1 MRIAICDDQN
11 VHLEKVHD
19 AVVDYLA
26 RHDAGEAEITDYSD
40 PEEFMQ
46 SLRKEGGWDIVLLDV
61 CMPGFLGTDL
71 AREIRSRHDRTEI
84 IFLSVSD
91 DFAVEAFSLK
101 AAHYVLKPFTQNQF
115 DEAMDRAMAPFLRHE
130 PRKLLLQLENGVV
143 QAIEADDILYV
154 ESVAYRRIVHTAAAV
169 YEETRKTLSKM
180 LEELEALC
188 PGQFLQ
194 PYRGYVVNLDAI
206 RTIAS
211 DRLVLRNGDS
221 ILIKRGDFRRL
232 REKFFEWSFRSTEEA
247 AQ

>member
-1 MRIAICDDQN
+1 M
-11 VHLEKVHD
+11 
-19 AVVDYLA
+19 
-26 RHDAGEAEITDYSD
+26 
-40 PEEFMQ
+40 
-46 SLRKEGGWDIVLLDV
+46 
-61 CMPGFLGTDL
+61 
-71 AREIRSRHDRTEI
+71 
-84 IFLSVSD
+84 
-91 DFAVEAFSLK
+91 VEA
-101 AAHYVLKPFTQNQF
+101 QNKLLNSP
-115 DEAMDRAMAPFLRHE
+115 A
-130 PRKLLLQLENGVV
+130 RKLQLAEF
-143 QAIEADDILYV
+143 AIANLYV
-154 ESVAYRRIVHTAAAV
+154 DDVDEDKLVEDAII
-169 YEETRKTLSKM
+169 KM